1 MGQPSA
7 DRETYSRQC
16 VERLAG
22 LDRRVAC
29 AGAYRSMAT
38 SDIERVQLDAAP
50 PDAADVVG
58 GYEGIEPEPKNG
70 SMTIAATSSWC
81 NKRSKSR
88 GSNAPLQARHRKYIG
103 ITQ

>member
-1 MGQPSA
+1 MGQPSV
-7 DRETYSRQC
+7 DPETRASASNASP
-16 VERLAG
+16 VSTAG
-22 LDRRVAC
+22 LPV
-29 AGAYRSMAT
+29 AGAYRSMTT